1 MACGA
6 RSGLCAMSRMTVSLA
21 EPGGTR
27 RKRSWVISST
37 LRRKTRGKAA
47 YEKSHQHLT
56 DDRDRGWQD
65 PCGMSKARLLEVQS
79 TVVEN
84 GAYGKASEA
93 HTLLCTGLQ
102 SRSVHSPEKWTMTN
116 EVIEADE

>member
-1 MACGA
+1 
-6 RSGLCAMSRMTVSLA
+6 MSRMTVSLA

-116 EVIEADE
+116 EVMEADE